1 MKTAYPLFPRIEAQ
15 NSSLNPLFLI
25 SLIQQLCQ
33 FFPTL
38 LIDWSSS
45 LPAVFNSELYH
56 LFFLDYLHKVL
67 HWSSSSA
74 FPLHPIFPIPEPR
87 EAESYRGGLPFYFGL
102 HLCSPKYFRTKG
114 SSAMPSPGP
123 SPGTFKGLKSVLSSC
138 RVLVSWPNAHSLK
151 KEKWFFFSFFL
162 YFNIDLFILFVLVVS
177 LVSACKLL
185 VVVCGI

>member
-1 MKTAYPLFPRIEAQ
+1 MILWLIF
-15 NSSLNPLFLI
+15 LFLFVI
-25 SLIQQLCQ
+25 LPGQSLSVFGIRDV
-33 FFPTL
+33 L
-38 LIDWSSS
+38 LKM
-45 LPAVFNSELYH
+45 LYP

-114 SSAMPSPGP
+114 SSVMPSPGP
-123 SPGTFKGLKSVLSSC
+123 SPGTFKGLKSVLISC

-151 KEKWFFFSFFL
+151 KEKWFFFFHFFSIL
-162 YFNIDLFILFVLVVS
+162 ILICLFY
-177 LVSACKLL
+177 SASWYL
-185 VVVCGI
+185 